1 MSADNSSPGPAGPP
15 GEFPA
20 AGPGAAASA
29 PGAPGAAASAPGGAG
44 GAPGGAGGPEAAA
57 GASGWADT
65 PARQFLAGGSDVF
78 RGYLTA
84 EIMLAHVTAQA
95 LGLSSA
101 DFFGLNIVAM
111 RGPVTAGDLALGT
124 GLTSGAATR
133 MIDRLESAGFV
144 RRVHDTADRRRVH
157 VELATDRAGEIDA
170 ALEPNRRHLA
180 EVFLTYTPDQLG
192 VLFDYFE
199 RATPALLAAAEEIQS
214 RSS

>member
-1 MSADNSSPGPAGPP
+1 MDADNSTRHSPPHSAPPAGGQDGGPADGPAG
-15 GEFPA
+15 EQA
-20 AGPGAAASA
+20 RQ
-29 PGAPGAAASAPGGAG
+29 
-44 GAPGGAGGPEAAA
+44 
-57 GASGWADT
+57 
-65 PARQFLAGGSDVF
+65 RQFLAQGKAVF

-84 EIMLAHVTAQA
+84 EIMLGHVTAQA

-111 RGPVTAGDLALGT
+111 RGPVTAGDLAQAT

-133 MIDRLESAGFV
+133 MIDRLEAAGFA

-157 VELATDRAGEIDA
+157 VEHATGRQGEIDA
-170 ALEPNRRHLA
+170 VLEPNRRHLA
-180 EVFLTYTPDQLG
+180 EVFLTYTHDQLA

-214 RSS
+214 RSAPA

>member
-1 MSADNSSPGPAGPP
+1 MNADNSNPGPAGAS
-15 GEFPA
+15 GEFPGDGSGTA
-20 AGPGAAASA
+20 AGRPGAAGRS
-29 PGAPGAAASAPGGAG
+29 G
-44 GAPGGAGGPEAAA
+44 AAA
-57 GASGWADT
+57 GASDA
-65 PARQFLAGGSDVF
+65 PARQRQFLAGGSDVF

-111 RGPVTAGDLALGT
+111 RGPVSAGDLALGT

-133 MIDRLESAGFV
+133 MIDRLEAARFV

-214 RSS
+214 RPG

>member
-1 MSADNSSPGPAGPP
+1 MSADNSSPGPTGPS
-15 GEFPA
+15 GEFP
-20 AGPGAAASA
+20 
-29 PGAPGAAASAPGGAG
+29 
-44 GAPGGAGGPEAAA
+44 AGGPEAASGA
-57 GASGWADT
+57 SGGVGGPEAASGASGGVGRLGAASAASGWADT

>member
-1 MSADNSSPGPAGPP
+1 MSADNSSPEPAGPS
-15 GEFPA
+15 GELPA
-20 AGPGAAASA
+20 GGPGAAA
-29 PGAPGAAASAPGGAG
+29 GTPGGAG
-44 GAPGGAGGPEAAA
+44 GSGGVGGPEAAA
-57 GASGWADT
+57 GTPGWADT

-133 MIDRLESAGFV
+133 MIDRLEAAKFV

-214 RSS
+214 RPG

>member
-1 MSADNSSPGPAGPP
+1 MSADNSSPGPTGPS
-15 GEFPA
+15 GEFP
-20 AGPGAAASA
+20 
-29 PGAPGAAASAPGGAG
+29 
-44 GAPGGAGGPEAAA
+44 AGGPEAAS
-57 GASGWADT
+57 GASGGVGGPDGVGGPEAASGVSGWADT
-65 PARQFLAGGSDVF
+65 AARQFLAGGSDVF

-111 RGPVTAGDLALGT
+111 RGPVTAGDLAVGT

-144 RRVHDTADRRRVH
+144 RRVHDIADRRRVH

>member
-1 MSADNSSPGPAGPP
+1 MSADNSNPGPAGAP

-20 AGPGAAASA
+20 AGPGAAA
-29 PGAPGAAASAPGGAG
+29 GASDASARQ
-44 GAPGGAGGPEAAA
+44 
-57 GASGWADT
+57 
-65 PARQFLAGGSDVF
+65 RQFLARGKDVF

-133 MIDRLESAGFV
+133 MIDRLEAAGFV

-214 RSS
+214 RPG